1 MVFSFSWLHNV
12 LNDEEFSSFWQP
24 LVIHLYT
31 EVNTFPA
38 HYQFGLV
45 VNKFSV
51 HHQNL
56 INYDGHPTQFHEN
69 QTENRYMRA
78 NMTSLLFV
86 FIQNDNQQS
95 NVVVAKEVD
104 GAIHVDINEEL
115 PLFPPDILV
124 NLDEAS
130 MYLSILH
137 KSKIIM
143 RFLLT
148 LPGIEKVEYVTG
160 SQTDDVCLNN
170 LRKCYRV

>member
-1 MVFSFSWLHNV
+1 M
-12 LNDEEFSSFWQP
+12 
-24 LVIHLYT
+24 T
-31 EVNTFPA
+31 ETP
-38 HYQFGLV
+38 H
-45 VNKFSV
+45 K
-51 HHQNL
+51 
-56 INYDGHPTQFHEN
+56 FHEN
-69 QTENRYMRA
+69 QTENRYMRG

-86 FIQNDNQQS
+86 VIQNDNQQS

-104 GAIHVDINEEL
+104 GAIHVDINDEL

-124 NLDEAS
+124 HLDEAS

-160 SQTDDVCLNN
+160 SQTDDVCVSITFGRAIEFNFR
-170 LRKCYRV
+170 LRKRSRILHMGIPPITLKPNNSCIFMYHVNIWRNTQS